1 MSRQP
6 ERPSGMD
13 RRALLAGGVG
23 ALLAAPSL
31 ARSPGSPARGAL
43 AAQVSQARLRADVT
57 ALAELGTRWTPGAGF
72 PAVEDW
78 MTRAFAQAGAL
89 DKDIHRLPYDLRPD
103 LRRHNILC
111 GNPRAARG
119 IVLVG
124 AHVDST
130 SEDPDRLAPG
140 ANDNATGVAAMLE
153 IRRILGPL
161 DLPHA
166 LVCVAFTGEEQEQAG
181 SSALARQATREGWR
195 IRLMI
200 NLDMLGHRPDNPQTP
215 MVIEYDQGN
224 RRPDNDAGARR
235 WGLRAVEL
243 AAEHTTGIA
252 VETGDIW
259 GSDYMAFEAEGHPC
273 IGLYDNGV
281 GAAQYH
287 STTDVPESVAF
298 DRLEQATRLA
308 LVLTAEAAGLAA

>member
-1 MSRQP
+1 MA
-6 ERPSGMD
+6 SGID
-13 RRALLAGGVG
+13 RRAVLAGGAA
-23 ALLAAPSL
+23 ALIAAPSL
-31 ARSPGSPARGAL
+31 ARSPGGPAPGAL
-43 AAQVSQARLRADVT
+43 VSQVSQAHLRADVA
-57 ALAELGTRWTPGAGF
+57 ALAGFATRWSPGAGF

-78 MTRAFAQAGAL
+78 MAGAFARAGAP
-89 DKDIHRLPYDLRPD
+89 DKDIHRLPYDLQPN

-124 AHVDST
+124 AHVDSI
-130 SEDPDRLAPG
+130 SEDPARLAPG

-161 DLPHA
+161 DLPHE
-166 LVCVAFTGEEQEQAG
+166 LVCVAFSGEEQEQAG
-181 SSALARQATREGWR
+181 STALAGQAAREGWR

-200 NLDMLGHRPDNPQTP
+200 NLDMLGHHPTHAQTRL
-215 MVIEYDQGN
+215 VVEYDQGN
-224 RRPDNDAGARR
+224 ARPDNDAEARR

-243 AAEHTTGIA
+243 AAEHTRIA

-259 GSDYMAFEAEGHPC
+259 GSDYMAFEAEGYPC
-273 IGLYDNGV
+273 VGLYDNGV
-281 GAAQYH
+281 DAAQYH
-287 STTDVPESVAF
+287 STSDVPESVDF

-308 LVLTAEAAGLAA
+308 VALTAEAAGLRA